1 MGVSLVLRSA
11 SLLHVPTREP
21 RSSTP
26 WWKKYVVQRM
36 SNVSDH
42 LKSLRKLLATAPG
55 SKVWRQLVGVAAS
68 AEGLAPTR
76 TSSGGSAVIIGLP
89 SPTFPDHQIILTF
102 CNWYGH
108 FVPPMGGGCSF
119 QVERVVLK
127 LHKGPGAPV
136 PGCKVGELPKT
147 LEYDR
152 NNDEDNNQIC
162 MSVKIRVYFMV
173 INWRPMENCQ
183 PGERKWN

>member
-76 TSSGGSAVIIGLP
+76 TSSGGSAAIIGLP
-89 SPTFPDHQIILTF
+89 SPTFPDYWIVVLTF
-102 CNWYGH
+102 WNGNGH
-108 FVPPMGGGCSF
+108 FVLPMGGGCSF

-136 PGCKVGELPKT
+136 SGCKV
-147 LEYDR
+147 
-152 NNDEDNNQIC
+152 
-162 MSVKIRVYFMV
+162 
-173 INWRPMENCQ
+173 ENCQ
-183 PGERKWN
+183 KHLNMTATMTRTITKYVCLSK